1 MLHASPCWI
10 CPYWE
15 WIVKVDK
22 HINHV
27 PLAEQQAPK
36 HSSMCQTYTIC
47 TLCVSCPL
55 ACKSCNTLPILL
67 KLSVSPQQAPYNFF
81 FCTGNIE
88 SHQNST
94 TYLVDGF
101 PTVGWFIIP
110 TNQTQIVLTIKNK
123 TLLLL
128 PNRYSQYEIHVC
140 CAHNNLWI
148 IV

>member
-1 MLHASPCWI
+1 MQYTSYSPQI
-10 CPYWE
+10 
-15 WIVKVDK
+15 IG
-22 HINHV
+22 
-27 PLAEQQAPK
+27 
-36 HSSMCQTYTIC
+36 
-47 TLCVSCPL
+47 
-55 ACKSCNTLPILL
+55 
-67 KLSVSPQQAPYNFF
+67 VSPASTIKLFF
-81 FCTGNIE
+81 FAQEILSPTKIRP
-88 SHQNST
+88 HT
-94 TYLVDGF
+94 WLMGF